1 MVLPSAYFSLCVSV
15 GLKCCARELKDTSKN
30 ISKLKIGAPVKL
42 VQYTMERINVAVL
55 QIMLP
60 VCGIIGRF
68 FQENGLILSA
78 NATLPSE
85 AGEPCIN
92 EVLLGL
98 W

>member
-1 MVLPSAYFSLCVSV
+1 
-15 GLKCCARELKDTSKN
+15 
-30 ISKLKIGAPVKL
+30 
-42 VQYTMERINVAVL
+42 MERINVAVL